1 LVFASLR
8 ILPLALRVSE
18 KVPAVGLTC
27 RRALHARWALRQ
39 RTVDDG
45 WLRRFRERGR
55 NPVTAAY
62 VSTTTEPTAASAG
75 ERTAAAAETT
85 ASTVS
90 TPASPAA
97 RERVNGQS
105 PGKSG
110 SRRQ

>member
-1 LVFASLR
+1 
-8 ILPLALRVSE
+8 
-18 KVPAVGLTC
+18 
-27 RRALHARWALRQ
+27 
-39 RTVDDG
+39 
-45 WLRRFRERGR
+45 
-55 NPVTAAY
+55 VTAAY